1 MGRRPVGQ
9 RAMTAAERQ
18 RRRRQE
24 LTATPLTKAETLRLQ
39 TLIRQREKLLRSA
52 AAQRSAELMADF
64 ERQLA
69 SEYSWDQDEIWHQA
83 FDTAKRALAEAK
95 AIIATRCEE
104 LGIPAQF
111 APRARHLLEC
121 ARPRRAFSQRRA
133 ELRAV
138 TKTRIAAIE
147 EDTCLKIE
155 LHSVELQTQLLK
167 HALTSEAAMAFLDS
181 LPAVDT
187 LMPVL
192 ELARISQTG

>member
-9 RAMTAAERQ
+9 RAMIAAERQ

-24 LTATPLTKAETLRLQ
+24 LTATPLRKAETLSLQ
-39 TLIRQREKLLRSA
+39 TLIRQLEKLLKSA

-111 APRARHLLEC
+111 APRARHLLAC
-121 ARPRRAFSQRRA
+121 ARP
-133 ELRAV
+133 
-138 TKTRIAAIE
+138 KTRVQPAASRTARRRQDANCRHRE
-147 EDTCLKIE
+147 RHVPEDR
-155 LHSVELQTQLLK
+155 
-167 HALTSEAAMAFLDS
+167 AAQRGAPN
-181 LPAVDT
+181 PASQAG
-187 LMPVL
+187 PNL
-192 ELARISQTG
+192 ESSYGVP